1 VSEPTY
7 RIVTEYDPQFDYMPW
22 LARVYAIAD
31 GILAYVAQD
40 TEEEKAV
47 SAAQQYI
54 VRSSSDLPIG
64 RTLYTSED
72 GEIVPA
78 PAEARA

>member
-1 VSEPTY
+1 MSEPTFK
-7 RIVTEYDPQFDYMPW
+7 IVTEYDPQFNFMPW
-22 LARVYAIAD
+22 VARVYTITD
-31 GILAYVAQD
+31 GMLAYVAQD
-40 TEEEKAV
+40 ESEEKAI

-54 VRSSSDLPIG
+54 VRSTSDLTSG